1 MIETCQTEK
10 AKRDYIL
17 LRKALDHN
25 DQQAYAELMSLYR
38 DSIYYML
45 VRMVKNKDDAEDL
58 TLMTFGKAFRYLDKY
73 TPKYAFSTWLYRIA
87 LNNSIDFLRVK
98 NNMPQYFD
106 EDLYTNSAT
115 SIIDQSEDN
124 LQRTPEEE
132 VIDKQRLQLLR
143 AAVSEL
149 PDKYRKVI
157 ELRYYEDLAYEEIA
171 ERMDVSLATVKRV
184 RASMVEAM
192 RRRAEEL
199 GMKTKD
205 R

>member
-1 MIETCQTEK
+1 MNTCQTEK
-10 AKRDYIL
+10 AKRDYVL

-25 DQQAYAELMSLYR
+25 DQQAYAELMRLYR

-45 VRMVKNKDDAEDL
+45 MRMVKNKDDAEDL

-73 TPKYAFSTWLYRIA
+73 TPQYAFSTWLYRIA

-98 NNMPQYFD
+98 NNMPQYFE
-106 EDLYTNSAT
+106 EDLYTSSTT

-124 LQRTPEEE
+124 LQRTPEDE

-143 AAVSEL
+143 AAVAEL
-149 PDKYRKVI
+149 PERYRRVI

-171 ERMDVSLATVKRV
+171 ERLGLTLSNVKIQIL
-184 RASMVEAM
+184 RAKNMLSELMLPMRNAM
-192 RRRAEEL
+192 
-199 GMKTKD
+199 
-205 R
+205 

>member
-1 MIETCQTEK
+1 MTITSCTTDK
-10 AKRDYIL
+10 AKRDYQL

-25 DQQAYAELMSLYR
+25 DQQAYAELMRLYR

-45 VRMVKNKDDAEDL
+45 IRMVKNKDDAEDL

-73 TPKYAFSTWLYRIA
+73 TPQYAFSTWLYRIA

-98 NNMPQYFD
+98 NNMPQYFED
-106 EDLYTNSAT
+106 DLYTTSTT

-124 LQRTPEEE
+124 LQRTPEDEI
-132 VIDKQRLQLLR
+132 IDKQRLQLLR
-143 AAVSEL
+143 AAVSQL

-171 ERMDVSLATVKRV
+171 QRLGLSLSNVKIQIM
-184 RASMVEAM
+184 RAKQMLSQLMQPMRNAM
-192 RRRAEEL
+192 
-199 GMKTKD
+199 
-205 R
+205 

>member
-1 MIETCQTEK
+1 MINTCQTEK
-10 AKRDYIL
+10 AKRDYVL

-25 DQQAYAELMSLYR
+25 DQQAYAELMRLYR

-45 VRMVKNKDDAEDL
+45 MRMVKNKDDAEDL

-73 TPKYAFSTWLYRIA
+73 TPQYAFSTWLYRIA

-98 NNMPQYFD
+98 NNMPQYFED
-106 EDLYTNSAT
+106 DLYTTSTT

-124 LQRTPEEE
+124 LQRTPEDE

-149 PDKYRKVI
+149 PERYRRVI

-171 ERMDVSLATVKRV
+171 ERLGLTLSNVKIQSM
-184 RASMVEAM
+184 RAKNMLSELMQPMRNAM
-192 RRRAEEL
+192 
-199 GMKTKD
+199 
-205 R
+205 

>member
-1 MIETCQTEK
+1 MINTCQTEK
-10 AKRDYIL
+10 AKRDYVL

-25 DQQAYAELMSLYR
+25 DQQAYAELMRLYR

-45 VRMVKNKDDAEDL
+45 MRMVKNKDDAEDL

-73 TPKYAFSTWLYRIA
+73 TPQYAFSTWLYRIA

-98 NNMPQYFD
+98 NNMPQYFE
-106 EDLYTNSAT
+106 EDLYTTSTT

-124 LQRTPEEE
+124 LQRTPEDE

-149 PDKYRKVI
+149 PERYRKVI

-171 ERMDVSLATVKRV
+171 ERLGLTLSNVKIQIL
-184 RASMVEAM
+184 RAKQMLSQLMMPMRNAM
-192 RRRAEEL
+192 
-199 GMKTKD
+199 
-205 R
+205 

>member
-132 VIDKQRLQLLR
+132 IIDKQRLQLLR
-143 AAVSEL
+143 AAVSQL

-157 ELRYYEDLAYEEIA
+157 ELRYYEDLAYEEIS
-171 ERMDVSLATVKRV
+171 ERLGITLSNVKIQIMRAKQMLAQLMQPMKN
-184 RASMVEAM
+184 SM
-192 RRRAEEL
+192 
-199 GMKTKD
+199 
-205 R
+205 

>member
-1 MIETCQTEK
+1 MITTCTTEK
-10 AKRDYIL
+10 AKRDYQL

-25 DQQAYAELMSLYR
+25 DQQAYAELMHLYR

-45 VRMVKNKDDAEDL
+45 IRMVKNKDDAEDL

-73 TPKYAFSTWLYRIA
+73 TPQYAFSTWLYRIA

-98 NNMPQYFD
+98 NNMPQYFE
-106 EDLYTNSAT
+106 EDLYTTSTT

-143 AAVSEL
+143 AAVSQL

-157 ELRYYEDLAYEEIA
+157 ELRYYEDLPYEDIA
-171 ERMDVSLATVKRV
+171 ERLGLTLSNVKIQIM
-184 RASMVEAM
+184 RAKQMLSELMRPMRNAM
-192 RRRAEEL
+192 
-199 GMKTKD
+199 
-205 R
+205 

>member
-1 MIETCQTEK
+1 MINTCQTEK
-10 AKRDYIL
+10 AKRDYVL

-25 DQQAYAELMSLYR
+25 DQQAYAELMRLYR

-45 VRMVKNKDDAEDL
+45 MRMVKNKDDAEDL

-73 TPKYAFSTWLYRIA
+73 TPQYAFSTWLYRIA

-98 NNMPQYFD
+98 NNMPQYFE
-106 EDLYTNSAT
+106 EDLYTNSTT

-124 LQRTPEEE
+124 LQRTPEDE

-149 PDKYRKVI
+149 PERYRRVI

-171 ERMDVSLATVKRV
+171 ERLELTLSNVKIQIMRAKNMLAELMLPMRN
-184 RASMVEAM
+184 AM
-192 RRRAEEL
+192 
-199 GMKTKD
+199 
-205 R
+205 

>member
-1 MIETCQTEK
+1 MNTSNTCQTEK
-10 AKRDYIL
+10 AKRDYVL

-25 DQQAYAELMSLYR
+25 DQQAYAELMRLYR

-171 ERMDVSLATVKRV
+171 ERLGLTLSNVKIQIMRAKQMLAQLMQPMRN
-184 RASMVEAM
+184 AM
-192 RRRAEEL
+192 
-199 GMKTKD
+199 
-205 R
+205 

>member
-1 MIETCQTEK
+1 MINTCQTEK
-10 AKRDYIL
+10 AKRDYVL
-17 LRKALDHN
+17 LRKALDNN

-45 VRMVKNKDDAEDL
+45 IRMVKNKDDAEDL

-87 LNNSIDFLRVK
+87 LNNSIDFMRVK
-98 NNMPQYFD
+98 NNMPQYFE
-106 EDLYTNSAT
+106 EDLYTSNTT

-132 VIDKQRLQLLR
+132 IIDKQRLQMLR

-157 ELRYYEDLAYEEIA
+157 ELRYYEDLAYEDIA
-171 ERMDVSLATVKRV
+171 ERLGLSLSNVKIQIM
-184 RASMVEAM
+184 RAKQMLTQLMQPMRNAM
-192 RRRAEEL
+192 
-199 GMKTKD
+199 
-205 R
+205 

>member
-1 MIETCQTEK
+1 MNDNTCQTEK
-10 AKRDYIL
+10 AKRDYLL
-17 LRKALDHN
+17 LRRALDEN

-38 DSIYYML
+38 DSIFYML

-87 LNNSIDFLRVK
+87 LNNSIDFLRMK
-98 NNMPQYFD
+98 NNMPQYFE
-106 EDLYTNSAT
+106 EDLYTTSTT

-132 VIDKQRLQLLR
+132 IIDKQRLQLLR
-143 AAVSEL
+143 AAVSQL

-157 ELRYYEDLAYEEIA
+157 ELRYYEDLPYEDIA
-171 ERMDVSLATVKRV
+171 ERLGLTLSNVKIQIM
-184 RASMVEAM
+184 RAKQMLSELMRPMRNAM
-192 RRRAEEL
+192 
-199 GMKTKD
+199 
-205 R
+205 

>member
-1 MIETCQTEK
+1 MINTCQTEK
-10 AKRDYIL
+10 AKRDYVL

-45 VRMVKNKDDAEDL
+45 IRMVKNKDDAEDL

-87 LNNSIDFLRVK
+87 LNNSIDFLRMK
-98 NNMPQYFD
+98 NNMPQYFE
-106 EDLYTNSAT
+106 EDLYTSSTT

-124 LQRTPEEE
+124 LQRTPEDEI
-132 VIDKQRLQLLR
+132 IDKQRLQMLR

-149 PDKYRKVI
+149 PEKYRKVI
-157 ELRYYEDLAYEEIA
+157 ELRYYEDLAYEDIA
-171 ERMDVSLATVKRV
+171 ERLGLTLSNVKIQIM
-184 RASMVEAM
+184 RAKQMLTQLMQPMRNAM
-192 RRRAEEL
+192 
-199 GMKTKD
+199 
-205 R
+205 

>member
-1 MIETCQTEK
+1 MNTNTCQTEK
-10 AKRDYIL
+10 AKRDYVL

-25 DQQAYAELMSLYR
+25 DQQAYAELMRLYR

-98 NNMPQYFD
+98 NNMPQYFE
-106 EDLYTNSAT
+106 EDLYTSSTT
-115 SIIDQSEDN
+115 SIIDKSEDN

-149 PDKYRKVI
+149 PDRYRRVI

-171 ERMDVSLATVKRV
+171 ERLSLTLSNVKIQIM
-184 RASMVEAM
+184 RAKQMLAELMKPMRNAM
-192 RRRAEEL
+192 
-199 GMKTKD
+199 
-205 R
+205 

>member
-1 MIETCQTEK
+1 MINTCQTEK
-10 AKRDYIL
+10 AKRDYVL

-45 VRMVKNKDDAEDL
+45 IRMVKNKDDAEDL

-87 LNNSIDFLRVK
+87 LNNSIDFMRVK
-98 NNMPQYFD
+98 NNMPQYFE
-106 EDLYTNSAT
+106 EDLYTSNTT
-115 SIIDQSEDN
+115 SMVDQSEDN

-157 ELRYYEDLAYEEIA
+157 ELRYYEDLAYEDIA
-171 ERMDVSLATVKRV
+171 ERLGLSLSNVKIQIM
-184 RASMVEAM
+184 RAKQMLSELMLPMRNAM
-192 RRRAEEL
+192 
-199 GMKTKD
+199 
-205 R
+205 

>member
-1 MIETCQTEK
+1 MTNTCQTEK
-10 AKRDYIL
+10 AKRDYVL

-25 DQQAYAELMSLYR
+25 DQQAYAELMRLYR

-98 NNMPQYFD
+98 NNMPQYFE
-106 EDLYTNSAT
+106 EDLYTSSTT
-115 SIIDQSEDN
+115 SIIDKSEDN

-132 VIDKQRLQLLR
+132 IIDKQRLQLLR

-149 PDKYRKVI
+149 PDRYRRVI

-171 ERMDVSLATVKRV
+171 ERLSLTLSNVKIQIM
-184 RASMVEAM
+184 RAKQMLAELMKPMRNAM
-192 RRRAEEL
+192 
-199 GMKTKD
+199 
-205 R
+205 

>member
-1 MIETCQTEK
+1 MTNTCQTDK
-10 AKRDYIL
+10 AKRDYVL

-25 DQQAYAELMSLYR
+25 DQQAYAELMALYR

-98 NNMPQYFD
+98 NNMPQYFE
-106 EDLYTNSAT
+106 EDLYTSSAT

-143 AAVSEL
+143 AAVAEL
-149 PDKYRKVI
+149 PEKYRKVI
-157 ELRYYEDLAYEEIA
+157 ELRYYEDLAYEEIS
-171 ERMDVSLATVKRV
+171 ERLGLTLSNVKIQIM
-184 RASMVEAM
+184 RAKQMLS
-192 RRRAEEL
+192 EL
-199 GMKTKD
+199 MQPMKNAI
-205 R
+205 

>member
-1 MIETCQTEK
+1 MINTCQTEK
-10 AKRDYIL
+10 AKRDYVL

-25 DQQAYAELMSLYR
+25 DQQAYAELMRLYR

-45 VRMVKNKDDAEDL
+45 MRMVKNKDDAEDL

-73 TPKYAFSTWLYRIA
+73 TPQYAFSTWLYRIA

-98 NNMPQYFD
+98 NNMPQYFED
-106 EDLYTNSAT
+106 DLYTTSTT

-124 LQRTPEEE
+124 LQRTPEDE

-149 PDKYRKVI
+149 PERYRRVI

-171 ERMDVSLATVKRV
+171 ERLGLTLSNVKIQIM
-184 RASMVEAM
+184 RAKNMLSELMQPMRNAM
-192 RRRAEEL
+192 
-199 GMKTKD
+199 
-205 R
+205 

>member
-1 MIETCQTEK
+1 MINTCQTEK
-10 AKRDYIL
+10 AKRDYVL

-45 VRMVKNKDDAEDL
+45 IRMVKNKDDAEDL

-87 LNNSIDFLRVK
+87 LNNSIDFLRLK
-98 NNMPQYFD
+98 NNMPQYFE
-106 EDLYTNSAT
+106 EDLYTSSTT

-171 ERMDVSLATVKRV
+171 ERLGLTLSNVKIQIM
-184 RASMVEAM
+184 RAKQMLSQLMQPMRNAM
-192 RRRAEEL
+192 
-199 GMKTKD
+199 
-205 R
+205 

>member
-1 MIETCQTEK
+1 MINTCQTEK
-10 AKRDYIL
+10 AKRDYVL

-25 DQQAYAELMSLYR
+25 DQQAYAELMRLYR
-38 DSIYYML
+38 DSIYFML
-45 VRMVKNKDDAEDL
+45 MRMVKNKDDAEDL

-73 TPKYAFSTWLYRIA
+73 TPQYAFSTWLYRIA

-98 NNMPQYFD
+98 NNMPQYFE
-106 EDLYTNSAT
+106 EDLYTNSTT

-124 LQRTPEEE
+124 LQRTPEDE

-149 PDKYRKVI
+149 PDRYRKVI

-171 ERMDVSLATVKRV
+171 ERLGLTLSNVKIQIM
-184 RASMVEAM
+184 RAKNMLSELMQPMRNAM
-192 RRRAEEL
+192 
-199 GMKTKD
+199 
-205 R
+205 

>member
-10 AKRDYIL
+10 AKRDYML
-17 LRKALDHN
+17 LRKALVDN

-87 LNNSIDFLRVK
+87 LNNSIDFLRMK
-98 NNMPQYFD
+98 NNMPQYFE
-106 EDLYTNSAT
+106 EDLYTSSTT

-124 LQRTPEEE
+124 LLRNPEEE
-132 VIDKQRLQLLR
+132 IIDKQRLQLLR

-149 PDKYRKVI
+149 PERYRRVI

-171 ERMDVSLATVKRV
+171 ERLGLTLSNVKIQIM
-184 RASMVEAM
+184 RAKQMLSELMKPMRNAM
-192 RRRAEEL
+192 
-199 GMKTKD
+199 
-205 R
+205 